1 MSVLPDRNIWI
12 RSRVPQQLQCSEC
25 GRTSKFVGLHVNDL
39 YEYSCSSCGITK
51 LLTLPQINAIEA
63 NRFHRVVT
71 PVTPINARKWEQL
84 VKG

>member
-25 GRTSKFVGLHVNDL
+25 GRTSKFVKLHVNDL
-39 YEYSCSSCGITK
+39 YEYSCPSCGIIK

-63 NRFHRVVT
+63 NRFHRPSA
-71 PVTPINARKWEQL
+71 PVTPIDAGKWAQSM
-84 VKG
+84 KG